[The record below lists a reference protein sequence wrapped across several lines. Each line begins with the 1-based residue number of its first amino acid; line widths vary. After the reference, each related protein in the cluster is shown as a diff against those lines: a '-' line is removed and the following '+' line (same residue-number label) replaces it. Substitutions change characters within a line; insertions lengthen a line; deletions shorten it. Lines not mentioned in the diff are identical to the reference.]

1 MSDNADTGKFS
12 IIRLFASH
20 RTAANLLMLS
30 MILVGIFAL
39 RQINTQFFPDFGLD
53 IISISVE
60 WRGAS
65 AEDIDSNIIQ
75 ALDPEVRFLDG
86 VRRVQSSSVEGHGQ
100 IVIEFDA
107 GTDMQSALSN
117 IETAVGQVTTLPEDS
132 ETPEIRRLVRY
143 DTISR
148 IVISGPYPESSL
160 KEIGKRLR
168 DDLLNSG
175 SDKVDLFGA
184 RDEEIWVEVAPE
196 TLREFDLTLGDIAER
211 IAETSQ
217 DLPSGDT
224 TGSAERQI
232 RSLGLRKDALS
243 LGRVEV
249 RALENGEKIQ
259 LHDIA
264 AVSERFEEGGK
275 TARRFG
281 EAAVELHVRRAVNA
295 DALKVAKQVDA
306 YIEKIRP
313 ELPPNLRLERYD
325 VQSDLIKGCI
335 NLLLVNGGGGLVLV
349 LLILFVFLNTPTAF
363 WVAVGIPTSL
373 MATVV
378 VMELSGQSINM
389 VSLFGLIM
397 APGIIVDDAIVVG
410 EHAAFRARSGEAPLD
425 AAVNGARRMAAPV
438 FSSSLTTIAAFIPL
452 LVISD
457 IIGQI
462 IRSIPLVIIA
472 VIVASLIECFF
483 VLPGHMRGALSWNA
497 GRRSRPRIW
506 FNNKFDAFRDGPF
519 NALVHL
525 VLRWRYAT
533 LAVAIGGLIL
543 SVGLVAGGRVGFV
556 FFPSPEADRVYAN
569 VQFTAGSPR
578 ERTIAMLA
586 ELERSLA
593 AAEQELTNGEGGL
606 IRMAL
611 SKVGASVG
619 QQTPLPG
626 SGDHIGGLAVEM
638 TPSDERDIRT
648 ATLVAA
654 WRKHVRLHAGTEFM
668 TIRQARGGPPGREVD
683 IRLAG
688 ADLDSLKAAA
698 TEIRLLLAEYPGV
711 TGVEDNLPFG
721 KRETI
726 LEVTPTGRALGF
738 NTQSVGRQ
746 VRNAFEGAIAKRFSR
761 DDEEVTVRV
770 RFPRNSV
777 DTASLDGLYLRGP
790 GGAEVLLDEVVSATD
805 KSGFSRIRRED
816 GVRQVA
822 ITADTTA
829 GITTTD
835 KVIEA
840 LNRDGIQEIVKR
852 YGLKLS
858 FAGKA
863 EEQARTIA
871 DMQAGAM
878 LGLAGIYIILAWVFS
893 SYFRPI
899 AVMAIIPLGFV
910 GATLGHW
917 LLGYELTILSI
928 MALVGL
934 SGIVINDSIIL
945 VSTIDERL
953 DKGEPM
959 ESAIVDGTRDRLRA
973 VILTSA
979 TTMGGLTPLMFER
992 SLQAQFL
999 IPMAITMVFGLMVT
1013 TFLVL
1018 LVVPALIR
1026 IQHDFGTL
1034 YRWLRGSRAV
1044 SAAAE

>member
-1 MSDNADTGKFS
+1 MSETVEPERFS
-12 IIRLFASH
+12 LIRLFASH
-20 RTAANLLMLS
+20 RTAANLLMIL

-53 IISISVE
+53 MVSISVE

-75 ALDPEVRFLDG
+75 ALDPEVRFLDA
-86 VRRVQSSSVEGHGQ
+86 VRRVQSSSVEGNGQ
-100 IVIEFDA
+100 IVIEFNA

-117 IETAVGQVTTLPEDS
+117 VETAVGQVTTLPEDS

-148 IVISGPYPESSL
+148 IVISGPYPEASL
-160 KEIGKRLR
+160 KEIAKRLR

-184 RDEEIWVEVAPE
+184 RDEEIWVEVTPQR
-196 TLREFDLTLGDIAER
+196 LREFDLTLGDIAAR
-211 IAETSQ
+211 IEETSQ

-224 TGSAERQI
+224 TGAAERQI
-232 RSLGLRKDALS
+232 RSLGLRKDAQS
-243 LGRVEV
+243 LGRIEV
-249 RALENGEKIQ
+249 RALENGEKVR

-264 AVSERFEEGGK
+264 IVSERFEEGGK
-275 TARRFG
+275 TARRLG
-281 EAAVELHVRRAVNA
+281 HTAIELHVRRATNA
-295 DALKVAKQVDA
+295 DALKVAKQVEA
-306 YIEKIRP
+306 YLDRIRP
-313 ELPPNLRLERYD
+313 QLPPNLRLEQYD
-325 VQSDLIKGCI
+325 VQSDLIKGRI
-335 NLLLVNGGGGLVLV
+335 DLLLVNGGGGLILV
-349 LLILFVFLNTPTAF
+349 LLILFIFLNTPTAF
-363 WVAVGIPTSL
+363 WVAMGIPTSL
-373 MATVV
+373 FATLL

-389 VSLFGLIM
+389 ISLFGLIM
-397 APGIIVDDAIVVG
+397 ALGIIVDDAIVVG
-410 EHAAFRARSGEAPLD
+410 EHAAARARNGEAPLD
-425 AAVNGARRMAAPV
+425 AAVNGAKRMAAPV

-462 IRSIPLVIIA
+462 IRAIPLVVIA
-472 VIVASLIECFF
+472 VIIASLIECFF

-497 GRRSRPRIW
+497 GRRSRPRVW
-506 FNNKFDAFRDGPF
+506 FNAKFDAFRDGPF
-519 NALVHL
+519 FRLVSL

-533 LAVAIGGLIL
+533 LAVAVGALIL
-543 SVGLVAGGRVGFV
+543 SIGLIAGGRVGFV

-578 ERTIAMLA
+578 EKTIAMLE
-586 ELERSLA
+586 ELERGLA
-593 AAEQELTNGEGGL
+593 ETERELTDGQGGL
-606 IRMAL
+606 VRMVL
-611 SKVGASVG
+611 LKVGSSAGV
-619 QQTPLPG
+619 QTPLPG
-626 SGDHIGGLAVEM
+626 AGDHLGGIILELA
-638 TPSDERDIRT
+638 PSDERDIRT
-648 ATLVAA
+648 DTVVET
-654 WRKHVRLHAGTEFM
+654 WRKHVRLHAGTEFL

-683 IRLAG
+683 IRLRG
-688 ADLDSLKAAA
+688 ADLESLKAGAA
-698 TEIRLLLAEYPGV
+698 QIRALLAEYLGV
-711 TGVEDNLPFG
+711 TGVEDNLPYG

-738 NTQSVGRQ
+738 TTESVGRQ
-746 VRNAFEGAIAKRFSR
+746 VRNAFDGAVAKRFSR
-761 DDEEVTVRV
+761 EDEEVTVRV
-770 RFPRNSV
+770 RFPHEGT
-777 DTASLDGLYLRGP
+777 DTASLEGLYLRGP
-790 GGAEVLLDEVVSATD
+790 GGAEVLLEEIVSVTD
-805 KSGFSRIRRED
+805 KGGFSRIRRED

-822 ITADTTA
+822 ITADTDTA
-829 GITTTD
+829 LTTTD

-840 LNRDGIQEIVKR
+840 LNRDGINDIVAKH
-852 YGLKLS
+852 GLTLS

-871 DMQAGAM
+871 DMRAGAM

-893 SYFRPI
+893 SYFRPL
-899 AVMAIIPLGFV
+899 AVIAIIPLGFV
-910 GATLGHW
+910 GATWGHW
-917 LLGYELTILSI
+917 LMGYDLTILSM

-945 VSTIDERL
+945 VSTIDERI
-953 DKGEPM
+953 DRGEPL
-959 ESAIVDGTRDRLRA
+959 EEAIVDGTRDRLRA

-999 IPMAITMVFGLMVT
+999 IPMAITLVFGLMIT

-1026 IQHDFGTL
+1026 VQHDFGL
-1034 YRWLRGSRAV
+1034 MFGWLRGARREPAPK
-1044 SAAAE
+1044 

>member
-1 MSDNADTGKFS
+1 MSETAEPTRFS
-12 IIRLFASH
+12 LIRLFASH
-20 RTAANLLMLS
+20 RTAANLLMIL
-30 MILVGIFAL
+30 MILVGLFSL

-53 IISISVE
+53 MISISVE

-65 AEDIDSNIIQ
+65 AEDVDSNIIQ

-86 VRRVQSSSVEGHGQ
+86 VRRVQSSSVEGNGQ
-100 IVIEFDA
+100 IVVEFNP
-107 GTDMQSALSN
+107 GTDMQAALSN

-148 IVISGPYPESSL
+148 IVISGPYPEASL
-160 KEIGKRLR
+160 KEIAKRLR

-175 SDKVDLFGA
+175 SDKVDLFGE

-196 TLREFDLTLGDIAER
+196 RLREFDLTLGDIAAR
-211 IAETSQ
+211 IEETSQ

-232 RSLGLRKDALS
+232 RSLGLRKDAQS
-243 LGRVEV
+243 LGRIEV
-249 RALENGEKIQ
+249 RALENGEKIR

-264 AVSERFEEGGK
+264 VVSERFEEGGK
-275 TARRFG
+275 TARRLG
-281 EAAVELHVRRAVNA
+281 HTAIELHVRRATNA
-295 DALKVAKQVDA
+295 DALKVAEQVDA
-306 YIEKIRP
+306 YLARIRP
-313 ELPPNLRLERYD
+313 QLPPNLRLEQYD
-325 VQSDLIKGCI
+325 VQSDLIKGRI
-335 NLLLVNGGGGLVLV
+335 NLLLVNGGGGLILV
-349 LLILFVFLNTPTAF
+349 LLVLFIFLNTPTAF
-363 WVAVGIPTSL
+363 WVAMGIPTSL
-373 MATVV
+373 FATMI

-397 APGIIVDDAIVVG
+397 VLGIIVDDAIVVG
-410 EHAAFRARSGEAPLD
+410 EHAAWRARNGDGPLD
-425 AAVNGARRMAAPV
+425 AAVNGAKRMAAPV

-462 IRSIPLVIIA
+462 IRAIPLVVIA

-497 GRRSRPRIW
+497 GRRSRPRVW
-506 FNNKFDAFRDGPF
+506 FNAKFDAFRDGPF
-519 NALVHL
+519 YRTVHM

-533 LAVAIGGLIL
+533 LAVAVATLIL
-543 SVGLVAGGRVGFV
+543 SIGLIAGGRVGFV

-578 ERTIAMLA
+578 ERTVAMLE
-586 ELERSLA
+586 ELERGLME
-593 AAEQELTNGEGGL
+593 AERELTDGQGGL
-606 IRMAL
+606 VRMVL
-611 SKVGASVG
+611 LKVGAQAG
-619 QQTPLPG
+619 IQQPLPG
-626 SGDHIGGLAVEM
+626 SGDHMGGVVLELA
-638 TPSDERDIRT
+638 PSDERDIRT
-648 ATLVAA
+648 DTVVEA
-654 WRKHVRLHAGTEFM
+654 WRRHVRLHAGTEFL
-668 TIRQARGGPPGREVD
+668 TIRQAQGGPPGREVD

-688 ADLDSLKAAA
+688 ADLESLKAAA
-698 TEIRLLLAEYPGV
+698 AEIRALLAEYPGV
-711 TGVEDNLPFG
+711 TGVEDNLPYG

-738 NTQSVGRQ
+738 TTESVGRQ
-746 VRNAFEGAIAKRFSR
+746 VRHAFDGAVAKRFSR
-761 DDEEVTVRV
+761 EDEEVTVRV
-770 RFPRNSV
+770 RFPR
-777 DTASLDGLYLRGP
+777 DGAETASLEGLYLRGP
-790 GGAEVLLDEVVSATD
+790 GGAEVLLDEIVSATD
-805 KSGFSRIRRED
+805 KGGFSRIRRED
-816 GVRQVA
+816 GERQVA
-822 ITADTTA
+822 ITADTDTA
-829 GITTTD
+829 LTTTD
-835 KVIEA
+835 KIIEA
-840 LNRDGIQEIVKR
+840 LNRDGIRDIVRK
-852 YGLKLS
+852 YGVSLS
-858 FAGKA
+858 YAGKV

-871 DMQAGAM
+871 DMRAGAM

-893 SYFRPI
+893 SYFRPL
-899 AVMAIIPLGFV
+899 AVIAIIPLGFV

-917 LLGYELTILSI
+917 LLGYDLTILSM

-953 DKGEPM
+953 GRGEPM
-959 ESAIVDGTRDRLRA
+959 DEAIVDGTRDRLRA

-979 TTMGGLTPLMFER
+979 TTIGGLTPLMFER

-999 IPMAITMVFGLMVT
+999 IPMAITLVFGLMIT

-1026 IQHDFGTL
+1026 VQHDFGQITK
-1034 YRWLRGSRAV
+1034 RLRGIRPEP
-1044 SAAAE
+1044 AAAE

>member
-1 MSDNADTGKFS
+1 MSEKSDTAGFS
-12 IIRLFASH
+12 LIRLFASH
-20 RTAANLLMLS
+20 RTASNLLMVS
-30 MILVGIFAL
+30 MILVGLFAL

-53 IISISVE
+53 IIRISVE

-75 ALDPEVRFLDG
+75 ALDPEVRFLDD
-86 VRRVQSSSVEGHGQ
+86 VRRVQASSVEGNGQ
-100 IVIEFDA
+100 LVIEFNP
-107 GTDMQSALSN
+107 GTDMQAALSN

-132 ETPEIRRLVRY
+132 ETPEIRRIVRY

-160 KEIGKRLR
+160 KAIAKRLR
-168 DDLLNSG
+168 DDLLNAG
-175 SDKVDLFGA
+175 SDKVGLFGA

-211 IAETSQ
+211 IGETSQ

-224 TGSAERQI
+224 TGLAERQI
-232 RSLGLRKDALS
+232 RSLGLRKDAQS
-243 LGRVEV
+243 MGRIEV
-249 RALENGEKIQ
+249 RALESGEKV
-259 LHDIA
+259 LLRNIA
-264 AVSERFEEGGK
+264 LVSERFEEGGK

-281 EAAVELHVRRAVNA
+281 ENAVELHIQRAVHA
-295 DALKVAKQVDA
+295 DALKVAAKVSD
-306 YIEKIRP
+306 YLDRIRP

-325 VQSDLIKGCI
+325 EQSDLIEGRI
-335 NLLLVNGGGGLVLV
+335 DLLLVNGGGGLVLV

-363 WVAVGIPTSL
+363 WVAMGIPTSL
-373 MATVV
+373 MATMI

-389 VSLFGLIM
+389 ISLFGLIM
-397 APGIIVDDAIVVG
+397 ALGIIVDDAIVVG
-410 EHAAFRARSGEAPLD
+410 EHAAFRARNGEAPLD

-472 VIVASLIECFF
+472 VIIASLIECFF

-497 GRRSRPRIW
+497 GRRSKPREW
-506 FNNKFDAFRDGPF
+506 FNRKFDAFRDGPF
-519 NALVHL
+519 QSCVYF

-533 LAVAIGGLIL
+533 LAVAVGALIL
-543 SVGLVAGGRVGFV
+543 SIGLVIGGRVGFV

-578 ERTIAMLA
+578 ERTVAMLE
-586 ELERSLA
+586 ELERGLA
-593 AAEQELTNGEGGL
+593 AAEQELTGGKGGL
-606 IRMAL
+606 VRMAL
-611 SKVGASVG
+611 SKAGGPVGR
-619 QQTPLPG
+619 QTALPG
-626 SGDHIGGLAVEM
+626 SGDHIGGLAVEL

-648 ATLVAA
+648 DTLIEA
-654 WRKHVRLHAGTEFM
+654 WRKNVRLHAGTEFL

-683 IRLAG
+683 IRLSG
-688 ADLDSLKAAA
+688 AELDSLKAAA
-698 TEIRLLLAEYPGV
+698 KEVRLLLAEYPGV
-711 TGVEDNLPFG
+711 TGIEDNLPYG

-738 NTQSVGRQ
+738 NTRSVGRQ
-746 VRNAFEGAIAKRFSR
+746 VRNAFDGAVAKRFSR

-770 RFPRNSV
+770 RFPRDSV

-790 GGAEVLLDEVVSATD
+790 GGAEVLLDEIVSATD

-822 ITADTTA
+822 ITADTET

-840 LNRDGIQEIVKR
+840 LNGDGIQEIATR
-852 YGLKLS
+852 YGLTLG

-871 DMQAGAM
+871 DMRAGAM

-893 SYFRPI
+893 SYFRPF

-910 GATLGHW
+910 GATVGHW
-917 LLGYELTILSI
+917 LLGYDLTILSI

-953 DKGEPM
+953 ARGELI
-959 ESAIVDGTRDRLRA
+959 ENGIVDGTRDRLRA

-1034 YRWLRGSRAV
+1034 FARLRWPRAAG
-1044 SAAAE
+1044 AAAE

>member
-1 MSDNADTGKFS
+1 MSDTSDSGGFS
-12 IIRLFASH
+12 LIRLFASH
-20 RTAANLLMLS
+20 RTAANLLMIS
-30 MILVGIFAL
+30 MILVGLFAL
-39 RQINTQFFPDFGLD
+39 RQINVQFFPDFGLD
-53 IISISVE
+53 IIRISVQ

-75 ALDPEVRFLDG
+75 ALDPEVRFLDD
-86 VRRVQSSSVEGHGQ
+86 VRRVQASSVEGNGQ
-100 IVIEFDA
+100 LVIEFNP
-107 GTDMQSALSN
+107 GTDMQAALSN
-117 IETAVGQVTTLPEDS
+117 IETAVGQITTLPEDS
-132 ETPEIRRLVRY
+132 ETPEIRRIVRY

-148 IVISGPYPESSL
+148 IVLSGPYPESSL
-160 KEIGKRLR
+160 KAVAKRLR
-168 DDLLNSG
+168 DDLLNAG
-175 SDKVDLFGA
+175 SDKVGLFGA
-184 RDEEIWVEVAPE
+184 RDEEIWVEVTPE
-196 TLREFDLTLGDIAER
+196 TLREYDLTLGDIAAR
-211 IAETSQ
+211 IGETSQ

-224 TGSAERQI
+224 TGLAERQI
-232 RSLGLRKDALS
+232 RSLGLRKDAQS
-243 LGRVEV
+243 MGRIEV
-249 RALENGEKIQ
+249 RALENGEKI
-259 LHDIA
+259 LLRDIA
-264 AVSERFEEGGK
+264 IVSERFEEGGK
-275 TARRFG
+275 TARRLG
-281 EAAVELHVRRAVNA
+281 ENAVELHIQRAVHA
-295 DALKVAKQVDA
+295 DALKVAAKVSD
-306 YIEKIRP
+306 YLDRIRP

-325 VQSDLIKGCI
+325 EQSDLIEGRI
-335 NLLLVNGGGGLVLV
+335 DLLLVNGGGGLVLV

-363 WVAVGIPTSL
+363 WVAMGIPTAL
-373 MATVV
+373 MATMI

-389 VSLFGLIM
+389 ISLFGLIM
-397 APGIIVDDAIVVG
+397 ALGIIVDDAIVVG
-410 EHAAFRARSGEAPLD
+410 EHAAFRAREGEAPLD
-425 AAVNGARRMAAPV
+425 AAVNGAKRMAAPV

-462 IRSIPLVIIA
+462 IQAIPLVIIA

-483 VLPGHMRGALSWNA
+483 VLPGHMRSALSWNA
-497 GRRSRPRIW
+497 GRRSKPREW
-506 FNNKFDAFRDGPF
+506 FNRKFDGFRDGPF
-519 NALVHL
+519 QSFVYF

-533 LAVAIGGLIL
+533 LAVAVGALIL
-543 SVGLVAGGRVGFV
+543 SIGLVIGGRVGFV

-578 ERTIAMLA
+578 ERTIAMLG
-586 ELERSLA
+586 ELERGLA
-593 AAEQELTNGEGGL
+593 AAEKELTDGQGGL
-606 IRMAL
+606 VRMAL
-611 SKVGASVG
+611 SKAGGPVG
-619 QQTPLPG
+619 QQTALPG
-626 SGDHIGGLAVEM
+626 AGDHIGGLAVEL

-648 ATLVAA
+648 DTLVEA
-654 WRKHVRLHAGTEFM
+654 WRKNVRLHAGTEFL

-683 IRLAG
+683 IRLSG
-688 ADLDSLKAAA
+688 AELDSLKAAA
-698 TEIRLLLAEYPGV
+698 KEVRLLLAEYPGV
-711 TGVEDNLPFG
+711 TGVEDNLPYG

-738 NTQSVGRQ
+738 NTESVGRQ
-746 VRNAFEGAIAKRFSR
+746 VRNAFDGAVAKRFSR

-770 RFPRNSV
+770 RFPRDSV

-790 GGAEVLLDEVVSATD
+790 GGAEVLLNEIVSTTD

-822 ITADTTA
+822 ITADTET

-840 LNRDGIQEIVKR
+840 LTRDGIQEIATR
-852 YGLKLS
+852 YGLTLG

-871 DMQAGAM
+871 DMRAGAM

-893 SYFRPI
+893 SYFRPF

-917 LLGYELTILSI
+917 LLGYDLTILSI

-953 DKGEPM
+953 SRGESI
-959 ESAIVDGTRDRLRA
+959 ENGIVDGTRDRLRA

-1013 TFLVL
+1013 TLLVL

-1026 IQHDFGTL
+1026 IQHDFGAL
-1034 YRWLRGSRAV
+1034 FARLRRPRTV
-1044 SAAAE
+1044 DAAAE